1 MGRRC
6 GSPRTSTTSPA
17 PASSTGSAS
26 KSKVLEEAAT
36 FSLLPHTR
44 CSSFWP
50 TCPLDYV
57 LVGPITFLGFPWGV
71 SLWFPTGAAVLARD
85 RLSLQRHGVCRTLL
99 PAAARHIY
107 DFDELFNYRASF
119 LK

>member
-1 MGRRC
+1 MG
-6 GSPRTSTTSPA
+6 
-17 PASSTGSAS
+17 SSTGSAS
-26 KSKVLEEAAT
+26 KSEVLEEAAT
-36 FSLLPHTR
+36 FLYSHMPAAVLFGPPVPWITSWRVPQL
-44 CSSFWP
+44 FWG
-50 TCPLDYV
+50 L
-57 LVGPITFLGFPWGV
+57 PWGA

-119 LK
+119 LKK